1 MKKIIFLLALLLA
14 FAYALLLPA
23 CHKDAPD
30 PPVPPPV
37 VLPDT
42 LPPLTTVGA
51 NTFGCKVNGKLWL
64 PKADWK
70 AYFDPAYSPIQ
81 SSMNVSNRGYLTV
94 QSSIEGIVHTFSFG
108 LSARKGLYYASFE
121 GISEHDEFSVYY
133 LDHQKKKWYYPD
145 DRGRHLSNK
154 LDIFY
159 SDTLN
164 NIVSGKF
171 QFTLYRG
178 NDKKITDREDSI
190 VITDGRFDI
199 RYHQ

>member
-1 MKKIIFLLALLLA
+1 MKKIIFLLMLLLA
-14 FAYALLLPA
+14 LAYALLLPA
-23 CHKDAPD
+23 CHKDPPD

-51 NTFGCKVNGKLWL
+51 NTFGCYINGKLWL

-70 AYFDPAYSPIQ
+70 AYFDPSYSPIQ
-81 SSMNVSNRGYLTV
+81 SSMNSSNGGYLKAT
-94 QSSIEGIVHTFSFG
+94 SSIEGIMHTFSFG
-108 LSARKGLYYASFE
+108 LYAKKGVYYANYGGPS
-121 GISEHDEFSVYY
+121 SVDEFHVYH
-133 LDHQKKKWYYPD
+133 LDYQKNKWYYPD
-145 DRGRHLSNK
+145 DRGRHLGNR
-154 LDIFY
+154 LEIFY
-159 SDTLN
+159 SDTIN
-164 NIVSGKF
+164 NIVAGRF

-178 NDKKITDREDSI
+178 WNDKITDRKDSI